1 MEEKWIKVNEIEYTH
16 KELSQ
21 IYKNLEEKDIS
32 DHTENLED
40 LVKDNFLIQEL
51 KNNSIPYAC
60 RWSEKLME
68 KKSKIPTSRV
78 KQAHHY
84 FVEILI
90 LKKYE
95 EKYNTIIKNL
105 ETQVNNEYEE
115 LKDVNTDDDTEYEK
129 FEKVKNAFIL
139 LTKGLLL
146 ITVCCAIYIIIKYI
160 FNG

>member
-1 MEEKWIKVNEIEYTH
+1 
-16 KELSQ
+16 
-21 IYKNLEEKDIS
+21 
-32 DHTENLED
+32 
-40 LVKDNFLIQEL
+40 
-51 KNNSIPYAC
+51 
-60 RWSEKLME
+60 ME